1 VIGRPAVIR
10 GVVGQIR
17 WAYYVAAGVEGY
29 TVVRNQRPA
38 SRPGVKATWSLK
50 ARIVG
55 SDKFKMA
62 QRPLLFVA
70 PHAKGRWMWPIEDF
84 VMVQDELTARLG
96 PVEEY

>member
-1 VIGRPAVIR
+1 MIGRPAVIR

-29 TVVRNQRPA
+29 TVIRNMTPTP
-38 SRPGVKATWSLK
+38 RPGVPAKWSLK

-55 SDKFKMA
+55 SDQFKMA
-62 QRPLLFVA
+62 QRPLIFVA
-70 PHAKGRWMWPIEDF
+70 PHAKGRWMWPIEEF
-84 VMVQDELTARLG
+84 VIVQDELTARLG